1 MSNGIISMMK
11 KLLGIVVLGLLLSG
25 NAYTAIISDFEAAGM
40 SVGDSALKYY
50 SKKKLKDNYKDWF
63 APKYSVSE
71 IEEKK
76 DGFDDIQLIYKSNDS
91 EFKIEGISALE
102 YVDGKECRK
111 KLDNEAS
118 SIQGQFTPLEVKF
131 YKKKTFKH
139 SADKSGK
146 SKVTSIKIKFKSDK
160 GVLIIACYDW
170 SDSYAAKMGYND
182 NLRFSIRSKSYENF
196 LNRR

>member
-1 MSNGIISMMK
+1 MK
-11 KLLGIVVLGLLLSG
+11 KLLGIIVLGLLLSG
-25 NAYTAIISDFEAAGM
+25 NAYATKISDFEVAGM
-40 SVGDSALKYY
+40 SIGESALKYY
-50 SKKKLKDNYKDWF
+50 SEKKLIDNYQDWF

-76 DGFDDIQLIYKSNDS
+76 DGFDDIQLIYKPNDS

-102 YVDGKECRK
+102 YIDGKECRK

-118 SIQGQFTPLEVKF
+118 SIQGQFTPQEVKF
-131 YKKKTFKH
+131 YKKKNFKH

-146 SKVTSIKIKFKSDK
+146 SKVTSVKIKFKSDK

-170 SDSYAAKMGYND
+170 SDSYAAKMDYND
-182 NLRFSIRSKSYENF
+182 NLRFSIRSKSYANF